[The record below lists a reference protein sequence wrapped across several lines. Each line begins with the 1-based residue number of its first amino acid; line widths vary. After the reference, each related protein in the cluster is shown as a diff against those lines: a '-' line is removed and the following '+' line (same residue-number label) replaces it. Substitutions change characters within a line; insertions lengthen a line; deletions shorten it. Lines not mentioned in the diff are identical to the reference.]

1 MNEWDGKN
9 ERRAEYCPVHHLK
22 CGEWKSTEE
31 AVKSKVP
38 IWVFRIFLTI
48 LVVILGA
55 MNVNSYREN
64 KAVLEAVNEH
74 VEKSNKILSAMS
86 HGLNEVA
93 VNQRKI
99 LRTLKLEF
107 EELPDYKGD

>member
-1 MNEWDGKN
+1 MNELDGKHDWDSK
-9 ERRAEYCPVHHLK
+9 YCPVHHIK

-31 AVKSKVP
+31 SVKLKVP

-48 LVVILGA
+48 LVVTLGA

-74 VEKSNKILSAMS
+74 VEKSNKILNAMS

-93 VNQRKI
+93 LNQRKI

-107 EELPDYKGD
+107 EEMPDYKGN